1 MLYGVEQGP
10 LTGCIPTNKVD
21 DPHENAAQA
30 PQDCID
36 PLVRSLLWSLRR
48 AEEQLQEPR
57 RPNHE
62 ARQGRIRGDRGAGQS
77 RSEGHLSQTPPT
89 TRQQVQQK
97 KREYAEHLGKGEVD
111 LVAV

>member
-10 LTGCIPTNKVD
+10 LTGCIPTDKVD

-30 PQDCID
+30 PQACID
-36 PLVRSLLWSLRR
+36 SLVRSLLWSLRR

-62 ARQGRIRGDRGAGQS
+62 ARQGRIRSDRGAGQG
-77 RSEGHLSQTPPT
+77 RSEGQLSDTPP

-97 KREYAEHLGKGEVD
+97 KREYAEHLGKAEVD

>member
-1 MLYGVEQGP
+1 MPYGVEQVP

-21 DPHENAAQA
+21 DPHENPGQA

-36 PLVRSLLWSLRR
+36 PLLRSLRR

-57 RPNHE
+57 WPNHE
-62 ARQGRIRGDRGAGQS
+62 ARQDRIRGDRGAGQS
-77 RSEGHLSQTPPT
+77 RSEDHLSETPP

-97 KREYAEHLGKGEVD
+97 KREYTEHLGKGEVD
-111 LVAV
+111 LIAV